1 MNAEGYARAV
11 SPEWVAA
18 TSTGF
23 LWWALALWLVIGLG
37 ALWRRTLWQRR
48 GRDIQALADASQ
60 GRVHA
65 TAWGFRVVLAD
76 AIVEWRYAPFEGPVT
91 RGTRGKTVKDAP
103 GWVDHEQ
110 AAALIA

>member
-23 LWWALALWLVIGLG
+23 LWLALAAWLVLGLG

-48 GRDIQALADASQ
+48 GAEIQGFAESRHGRIQA
-60 GRVHA
+60 
-65 TAWGFRVVLAD
+65 TTWGFRVVMSD
-76 AIVEWRYAPFEGPVT
+76 AIVEWRYAPIEGAVT
-91 RGTRGKTVKDAP
+91 RCTRGKTVRDAV
-103 GWVDHEQ
+103 GWLDRDA
-110 AAALIA
+110 AAALIT